1 MEWKLNDGG
10 REAAGFRGDAGDCVT
25 RAVAIATGRDY
36 REVYD
41 ELAQLVK
48 DSGGAKSARNGIPK
62 KLVRQYIVSQG
73 FEWVPTMKVGQ
84 GTTVHLKGDELPGG
98 TIIASVSKHV
108 VAVIDGV
115 LHDTHNPS
123 RGGSRCVYGYYRKP

>member
-1 MEWKLNDGG
+1 MEWELNDGG

-36 REVYD
+36 RDVYD

-48 DSGGAKSARNGIPK
+48 DSGGSKSARNGIPK

-84 GTTVHLKGDELPGG
+84 GATVHLKEDELPRG

-123 RGGSRCVYGYYRKP
+123 RGGSRCVYGYYRKL